1 MTLIQF
7 TASKTQV
14 VESCIVFQVFVFLQ
28 LVNVITKRIAGI
40 GKKKQKKLL
49 GEQHRDIRNKASA
62 ATASSGS
69 GSTTTQIY
77 FGFAPVINFRSP
89 KTANVVRKVGLHRL
103 VLETDHEDA
112 SRVSKS
118 MIQGIEFLSQT
129 LEVSPEEL
137 ITQTTKNSYKLYG
150 IE

>member
-1 MTLIQF
+1 MEDFHHVSIINAF
-7 TASKTQV
+7 GGKEAS
-14 VESCIVFQVFVFLQ
+14 IDQ
-28 LVNVITKRIAGI
+28 LVALITKPIPGSI
-40 GKKKQKKLL
+40 GKKKKQKQKQEEAKLPEEQR
-49 GEQHRDIRNKASA
+49 GERNKP
-62 ATASSGS
+62 
-69 GSTTTQIY
+69 TTTTTTEIY

-89 KTANVVRKVGLHRL
+89 KTANVVRKVGLSRL

-118 MIQGIEFLSQT
+118 MIQGIEYLSEVLDVTQT
-129 LEVSPEEL
+129 EL